1 MVLMVLSCVSQVRYQ
16 FTSLRTYIR
25 NLLPGVVVFSPN
37 FSPNFLPA
45 FLPAFVLTFLLT
57 FLPTFL
63 PTFSQLFSQISKA
76 RTQIRYAADYPEQI
90 SSSST
95 QRRGDDR

>member
-57 FLPTFL
+57 FLPTF
-63 PTFSQLFSQISKA
+63 SQLFSQISKA

>member
-57 FLPTFL
+57 FLPTF
-63 PTFSQLFSQISKA
+63 SQLFSQISKA
-76 RTQIRYAADYPEQI
+76 RTQIRYAADYPEHI